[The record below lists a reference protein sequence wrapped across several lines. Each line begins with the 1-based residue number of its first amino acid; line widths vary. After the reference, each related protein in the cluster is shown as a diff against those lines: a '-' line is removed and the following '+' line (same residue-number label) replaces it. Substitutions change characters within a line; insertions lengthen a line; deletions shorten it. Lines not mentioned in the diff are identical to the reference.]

1 MTPERKVLLGDTV
14 IGLSPVVA
22 AGLSLDGAVG
32 WLDVLLGLVS
42 GLVVAVL
49 LYLSERDAFAGVVS
63 EPVTIALLVAVPFTL
78 VFVLVLADPGTV
90 PWVLAVFVGAGLGLL
105 GYRFV
110 YGVLKPIPEKRLR
123 QARERAV

>member
-1 MTPERKVLLGDTV
+1 MTPERKVLLVDTL
-14 IGLSPVVA
+14 IGASPLLA
-22 AGLSLDGAVG
+22 AGLSLDGALGWADALVG
-32 WLDVLLGLVS
+32 LFS

-63 EPVTIALLVAVPFTL
+63 EPVIIALLVAVPFTL

-90 PWVLAVFVGAGLGLL
+90 PWVLAAFVGAGLGLL

-110 YGVLKPIPEKRLR
+110 YGVLRPIPEKRLR